1 MIDVFITDDHTMLV
15 EGLAKAIDSSDI
27 ARVSNVS
34 ANITDCRKALI
45 TEQPDILL
53 LDISLP
59 DGSGVDFCKEVVSV
73 YPSVKV
79 IAITSHNEYSTARQ
93 MLDNGASGY
102 ILKNSSSEEVIEGIQ
117 AVFNGRRYICDEI
130 DSLIRRR
137 QSSEIFL
144 TGSERKVLKLI
155 VEGYTNPEIAEK
167 LYLSPLTVKGYRKS
181 LLLKLDVRN
190 TASLVHL
197 ALMEKLV

>member
-1 MIDVFITDDHTMLV
+1 MVFFIRRKNTAESIVIMINVFITDDHTMLV
-15 EGLAKAIDSSDI
+15 EGLAKAIDSSGI
-27 ARVSNVS
+27 ARVGNVS
-34 ANITDCRKALI
+34 ANIADCRKALI
-45 TEQPDILL
+45 AEQPDILL

-117 AVFNGRRYICDEI
+117 AVSNGRRYI
-130 DSLIRRR
+130 
-137 QSSEIFL
+137 
-144 TGSERKVLKLI
+144 
-155 VEGYTNPEIAEK
+155 
-167 LYLSPLTVKGYRKS
+167 
-181 LLLKLDVRN
+181 
-190 TASLVHL
+190 
-197 ALMEKLV
+197 